1 MWLSKQGNTTMR
13 TSRIIFPM
21 LAVTAWGGLCF
32 WAGLSIAREPAV
44 KAEVLLSTGK
54 TIIGQPISYPTQTP
68 AKVTAAIITMP
79 AGAKTGWHIHEV
91 PLFAH
96 ILEGELKVDYGPHG
110 ERVYKKGDTFM
121 EAVNEPHDGAS
132 IGSRAAKVLAVFIGA
147 EGLKNSLKTPAPA
160 SR

>member
-1 MWLSKQGNTTMR
+1 MR

-32 WAGLSIAREPAV
+32 YAGLSTAREPAV

-54 TIIGQPISYPTQTP
+54 TIIDQPISYPTQTP
-68 AKVTAAIITMP
+68 AKVTAAIITLP
-79 AGAKTGWHIHEV
+79 AGTNTGWHIHEV

-121 EAVNEPHDGAS
+121 EAIDAPHDGAS
-132 IGSRAAKVLAVFIGA
+132 IGSEGAKVLAVIIGA
-147 EGLKNSLKTPAPA
+147 EGLKNTLKTQPPA